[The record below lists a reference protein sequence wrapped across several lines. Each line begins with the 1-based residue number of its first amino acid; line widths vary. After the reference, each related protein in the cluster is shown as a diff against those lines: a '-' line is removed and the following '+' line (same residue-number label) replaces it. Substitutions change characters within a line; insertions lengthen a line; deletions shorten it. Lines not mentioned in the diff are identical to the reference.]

1 MFGDID
7 IKTEIVNGT
16 CPTCTCKT
24 LLVSIAQD
32 HYRCITCGT
41 DLKQHINGK
50 ISYITSLKLFTGKY
64 SEKKHEHIF
73 FRQRSKDRC
82 ADAV

>member
-24 LLVSIAQD
+24 LLVSIARDQ
-32 HYRCITCGT
+32 YRCITCGT
-41 DLKQHINGK
+41 DLKQQVNGK
-50 ISYITSLKLFTGKY
+50 ISYIPRVTSPEQIRFETPKNG
-64 SEKKHEHIF
+64 
-73 FRQRSKDRC
+73 
-82 ADAV
+82 

>member
-16 CPTCTCKT
+16 CPTCTCPT
-24 LLVSIAQD
+24 LLVSIARD

-41 DLKQHINGK
+41 DLKQHVNGK
-50 ISYITSLKLFTGKY
+50 ISYIPAISLSDKEKQELSLKDGQTKF
-64 SEKKHEHIF
+64 
-73 FRQRSKDRC
+73 
-82 ADAV
+82 